1 MMSSSRAEAFL
12 GLPDWARRITAQ
24 VEISF
29 HESLSGTWQPEG
41 GGGGAPVTL
50 ELTSAA
56 QSAQTLLDSGD
67 MRASGTLQL
76 QGLVRTAEVVGER
89 HVFWDSGR
97 IDLRLRFTADDGRP
111 YRLVGGWSPA
121 RFPGAE
127 REPFRLRLETGD
139 GEAAGDAVLYA
150 AEPPTASASR

>member
-24 VEISF
+24 VEVSF

-41 GGGGAPVTL
+41 GGYDARVTL

-56 QSAQTLLDSGD
+56 PSAQTLLDSGD
-67 MRASGTLQL
+67 MRASGTVQV

-89 HVFWDSGR
+89 HVSWDSGR
-97 IDLRLRFTADDGRP
+97 IELRLRFTGDDGRP

-121 RFPGAE
+121 RFPGGE

-139 GEAAGDAVLYA
+139 GETAGDAVLFT
-150 AEPPTASASR
+150 AEPAAAAAAR